1 MLETLRRIIQEVNL
15 ASDLEQ
21 ALNIIVTRVKEKMC
35 VDVCSVYLASESQKR
50 HILMASDGLNPGS
63 IGKVWLEFGQGLVS
77 LVAERAEPVNLEDAP
92 SHTRF
97 FFLAA
102 TKENPFHAF
111 LGVPIMHHRKVLGVL
126 IVQQRAM
133 RRFLEDETAFL
144 LTIAA
149 QLAGAIAHAEV
160 SGGISGIGGISS
172 LPGSVADGISL
183 RGLPG
188 APGVAIGTALVVY
201 PPADLDS
208 VPDRQAPPADLELEV
223 SCFRD
228 AVDQAQSDI
237 RTLQTRLKTVLS
249 SEDQALFD
257 AYLQMLGSASIV
269 DDVIERIRNGGW
281 ASSALRD
288 TIANHVR
295 VFENMDDPYMRER
308 AVDVKDLGRRILMC
322 IQKGRHNPPPYPE
335 RTILVG
341 NEITATMLAEAPVER
356 LVGVISAKGSSSSHV
371 AILARALGIPAVV
384 GVQDIPVSRMDGREL
399 IADGYNGLVYVAPS
413 EQIRREYERLARD
426 EAELMAELEE
436 LRDLPAET
444 PDGYRMPLYA
454 NTGLLSDI
462 PPSLRSGAEG
472 VGLYRTEF
480 PFMIR
485 DRFPSEDEQYRIY
498 RKLVEEFA
506 PRPVVLRTLD
516 VGGDKALSYFPIV
529 EDNPFLGWRG
539 IRITLD
545 HPELFLVQVR
555 AMLRAGAG
563 YGNASIL
570 LPMIC
575 NISELDEALFLIHQ
589 AYRELREECE
599 QVTKPSIGVMIE
611 VPSLVYQIDAV
622 AQRVDFLSVGTN
634 DLTQYLLAVDR
645 NNSSVASLYDSLSP
659 AVIQAIKLVVEG
671 AARHQRPV
679 SVCGEMAGDPRAALL
694 LLGLGVDSL
703 SMSPSSLSR
712 IKWVIRNV
720 ERSKAQAL
728 LADVLLLETAKE
740 IRSYLDEVLIA
751 AGLGGL
757 VRAGGK

>member
-1 MLETLRRIIQEVNL
+1 MLETLRRIIQEVNQAAGL
-15 ASDLEQ
+15 DE
-21 ALNIIVTRVKEKMC
+21 ALNIIVTRVKQNML
-35 VDVCSVYLASESQKR
+35 VDVCSVYLSNEGQRR

-63 IGKVWLEFGQGLVS
+63 IGKVWLEFGQGLIS

-92 SHTRF
+92 SHPRF
-97 FFLAA
+97 FFLAQ

-126 IVQQRAM
+126 VVQQRAL

-160 SGGISGIGGISS
+160 SGGISGLLGKFS
-172 LPGSVADGISL
+172 DGISL
-183 RGLPG
+183 KGLPG
-188 APGVAIGTALVVY
+188 SPGVAIGTALVVY
-201 PPADLDS
+201 PAADLDA
-208 VPDRQAPPADLELEV
+208 VPDRQVPPADLEQEV
-223 SCFRD
+223 GSFRE
-228 AVDQAQSDI
+228 AVAQAQADI
-237 RTLQTRLKTVLS
+237 RTLQTRLKTALS

-257 AYLQMLGSASIV
+257 AYLQMLGSASII
-269 DDVIERIRNGGW
+269 DDVIGRIRKGSW

-288 TIANHVR
+288 TIATHVR

-341 NEITATMLAEAPVER
+341 HEITATMLAEAPVER
-356 LVGVISAKGSSSSHV
+356 LVGVISSRGSSSSHV

-384 GVQDIPVSRMDGREL
+384 GVQDIPVARMDGREL

-413 EQIRREYERLARD
+413 PQIRREYERLAKE
-426 EAELMAELEE
+426 EAVLEAGLAE

-454 NTGLLSDI
+454 NTGLLSDVT
-462 PPSLRSGAEG
+462 PSLRSGAEG

-498 RKLVEEFA
+498 RKLIEDFA

-563 YGNASIL
+563 YDNTSIL

-575 NISELDEALFLIHQ
+575 SIPELDESLFLIHQ

-599 QVTKPSIGVMIE
+599 KVTKPRVGVMIE

-622 AQRVDFLSVGTN
+622 AQRADFLSVGSN

-645 NNSSVASLYDSLSP
+645 NNSSVANLYDSLSP
-659 AVIQAIKLVVEG
+659 AVIHAIKLVVEG

-679 SVCGEMAGDPRAALL
+679 SVCGEMAGDPRAVLL
-694 LLGLGVDSL
+694 LLGLGIESL
-703 SMSPSSLSR
+703 SMSSSSVSR
-712 IKWVIRNV
+712 IKWVIRNI
-720 ERSKAQAL
+720 ERSQAQAL
-728 LADVLLLETAKE
+728 LAEVLTMETAKE
-740 IRSYLDEVLIA
+740 IRAYLDDALIV

>member
-1 MLETLRRIIQEVNL
+1 MLETLRRIIQEVNQAAGL
-15 ASDLEQ
+15 DE
-21 ALNIIVTRVKEKMC
+21 ALNIIVTRVKQNML
-35 VDVCSVYLASESQKR
+35 VDVCSVYLSNEGQRR

-63 IGKVWLEFGQGLVS
+63 IGKVWLEFGQGLIS

-92 SHTRF
+92 SHPRF
-97 FFLAA
+97 FFLAQ

-126 IVQQRAM
+126 VVQQRAM

-149 QLAGAIAHAEV
+149 QLAGAIAHAEI
-160 SGGISGIGGISS
+160 SGGISGLLGKFS
-172 LPGSVADGISL
+172 DGISL
-183 RGLPG
+183 KGLPG
-188 APGVAIGTALVVY
+188 SPGVAIGTALVVY
-201 PPADLDS
+201 PAADLDA
-208 VPDRQAPPADLELEV
+208 VPDRQVPPADLEQEV
-223 SCFRD
+223 EAFQE
-228 AVDQAQSDI
+228 AVAQAQADI
-237 RTLQTRLKTVLS
+237 RTLQTRLKTALS

-257 AYLQMLGSASIV
+257 AYLQMLGSASII
-269 DDVIERIRNGGW
+269 DDVIGRIRKGSW

-288 TIANHVR
+288 TIATHVR

-341 NEITATMLAEAPVER
+341 HEITATMLAEAPVEQ
-356 LVGVISAKGSSSSHV
+356 LVGVISSRGSSSSHV

-384 GVQDIPVSRMDGREL
+384 GVQDIPVARMDGREL

-413 EQIRREYERLARD
+413 PQIRREYERLAQ
-426 EAELMAELEE
+426 EEAVLEAGLAELC
-436 LRDLPAET
+436 DLPAET

-454 NTGLLSDI
+454 NTGLLSDVT
-462 PPSLRSGAEG
+462 PSLRSGAEG

-498 RKLVEEFA
+498 RKLIEDFA

-563 YGNASIL
+563 YDNTSIL

-575 NISELDEALFLIHQ
+575 SIPELDESLFLIHQ

-599 QVTKPSIGVMIE
+599 KVTKPRVGVMIE

-622 AQRVDFLSVGTN
+622 AQRADFLSVGSN

-645 NNSSVASLYDSLSP
+645 NNSSVANLYDSLSP
-659 AVIQAIKLVVEG
+659 AVIHAIKLVVEG

-679 SVCGEMAGDPRAALL
+679 SVCGEMAGDPRAVLL
-694 LLGLGVDSL
+694 LLGLGIESL
-703 SMSPSSLSR
+703 SMSSSSVSR
-712 IKWVIRNV
+712 IKWVIRNI
-720 ERSKAQAL
+720 ERSQAQAL
-728 LADVLLLETAKE
+728 LAEVLTMETAKE
-740 IRSYLDEVLIA
+740 IRAYLDDALIG